1 MAGDLPLGIRSV
13 SEATWRLMLAL
24 PDTPR
29 PGLSRDKDCGCE
41 RDGTDWSSASPAGA
55 FRRGSGMPSSGDA
68 ARRCKG
74 PREANEVDH

>member
-29 PGLSRDKDCGCE
+29 LGRSRDKDCGCE
-41 RDGTDWSSASPAGA
+41 GDWLV
-55 FRRGSGMPSSGDA
+55 FCL
-68 ARRCKG
+68 ARR
-74 PREANEVDH
+74 RLSTR